1 MYWENEMQE
10 LLETQDPDNEE
21 KYDGLVSEY
30 EKVFAWTHQNK
41 NDRCESATDSQPP
54 SILYGSVYSCSSLYI
69 AARVYI

>member
-21 KYDGLVSEY
+21 TYDGLVSEY

-41 NDRCESATDSQPP
+41 NDRCESATDPCGEQRPWAQFD
-54 SILYGSVYSCSSLYI
+54 V
-69 AARVYI
+69 